1 MLVITA
7 DNSLKHL
14 YIYTVCIYV
23 ITNSYTLQ
31 WYPGLFI
38 SCFISPVYFHWGGF
52 IQKIKQTQQN
62 SFYLTVSVC
71 EVKGH
76 CRYIFINQVM
86 TSFPVQVRVI
96 DKRYSVYLMIFSS
109 DIHSN
114 TFSAN
119 HKTTNEELDSR
130 AKRCALTCP
139 CWILVH
145 SSLLND

>member
-14 YIYTVCIYV
+14 YIYIHTVYIDV
-23 ITNSYTLQ
+23 TTNSYTLQ
-31 WYPGLFI
+31 CYPSYHSYYLYHVVFLQFI
-38 SCFISPVYFHWGGF
+38 SAGTGF

-86 TSFPVQVRVI
+86 T
-96 DKRYSVYLMIFSS
+96 
-109 DIHSN
+109 
-114 TFSAN
+114 
-119 HKTTNEELDSR
+119 
-130 AKRCALTCP
+130 
-139 CWILVH
+139 
-145 SSLLND
+145 

>member
-14 YIYTVCIYV
+14 YIYIYTVYIDV
-23 ITNSYTLQ
+23 TTNSYTLQ
-31 WYPGLFI
+31 CYPGLFI
-38 SCFISPVYFHWGGF
+38 SYFFSPVYFQWDGF

-86 TSFPVQVRVI
+86 T
-96 DKRYSVYLMIFSS
+96 
-109 DIHSN
+109 
-114 TFSAN
+114 
-119 HKTTNEELDSR
+119 
-130 AKRCALTCP
+130 
-139 CWILVH
+139 
-145 SSLLND
+145 